1 MAFGLTS
8 DGFTPKS
15 LNDTKAEQELA
26 LQGAFGPNI
35 NLEPSSVFGQLV
47 GIYSEQAADVWALL
61 LAVYWTQYPDTANG
75 VALDRI
81 CAINNIERQ
90 PATAT
95 QTTALLK
102 GTDGTT
108 VPAASAATDT
118 ANNRVY
124 SLAAAVELDK
134 AAATAARVTV
144 ATVEADDYTVT
155 IDGTPYTYSA
165 GGSDTV
171 GDILA
176 GLQPLLNAISGITAT
191 TLNEGVE
198 LAADTLGST
207 FSIAV
212 TANLTLASVG
222 SVGTFIANEAGPT
235 PLPAEALTEINTPVA
250 GWASVTNPQAG
261 IVGQLRETDE
271 SLRLRR
277 QRARDNDLLG
287 ALENLPNV
295 TDARTVFNE
304 GTTTNSDGV
313 PRQHLWAIVE
323 GGTGEDI
330 VATIA
335 QYKAAGIGTY
345 GALEATTTSPVSGE
359 LVTYKYQRP
368 TYLEPDIEV
377 TYTITGDFPPDGE
390 ALITQALVAYGQSLR
405 IGDSLHYSRLF
416 TPINTVAGMT
426 VEITIDADTD
436 DIVAGTDDKIRL
448 LASNITVVEAS

>member
-8 DGFTPKS
+8 DGFTPKT

-81 CAINNIERQ
+81 CAINNIERR

-95 QTTALLK
+95 QAVALLQ
-102 GTDGTT
+102 GADGTT
-108 VPAASAATDT
+108 IPVASAATDT
-118 ANNRVY
+118 ANDRVY
-124 SLAAAVELDK
+124 SLQSAVELDK
-134 AAATAARVTV
+134 DAATTARVVV
-144 ATVEADDYTVT
+144 ATVGAGDYTVT
-155 IDGTPYTYSA
+155 INATPYTYTFVTD
-165 GGSDTV
+165 DTV

-176 GLQPLLNAISGITAT
+176 GLQSALSGIAGITVT
-191 TLNEGVE
+191 TIDEGIN
-198 LAADTLGST
+198 LASDTLGAT

-222 SVGTFIANEAGPT
+222 AVGTFIADDVGPT
-235 PLPAEALTEINTPVA
+235 PLPVGALSEINTPVA
-250 GWASVTNPQAG
+250 GWASITNPDIGLTGQA
-261 IVGQLRETDE
+261 RENDE

-287 ALENLPNV
+287 AIENLDGV

-304 GTTTNSDGV
+304 GTATDSDGV
-313 PRQHLWAIVE
+313 PRQHLWTIVE
-323 GGTGEDI
+323 GGTGADI

-335 QYKAAGIGTY
+335 QYKAAGIGTH
-345 GALEATTTSPVSGE
+345 GSLEASTTSPISGE
-359 LVTYKYQRP
+359 AVTYKYERP
-368 TYLEPDIEV
+368 TYVEPDIVV
-377 TYTITGDFPPDGE
+377 TYTVTGTFPPDGE
-390 ALITQALVAYGQSLR
+390 ERITQALVDFGQTLR
-405 IGDSLHYSRLF
+405 IGDSLRYSRLF

-426 VEITIDADTD
+426 VTVTVDAGTA

-448 LASNITVVEAS
+448 LASNITVTEAS